1 MGRPE
6 TEFYNN
12 PFCKVIKMI
21 DMYNDEQLMKAAA
34 MQGQEYKSEYFGA
47 ENNVKEIKSLKEIEG
62 WC

>member
-21 DMYNDEQLMKAAA
+21 DMYNDEQQLKAAA
-34 MQGQEYKSEYFGA
+34 MQGQKYKSEYFG
-47 ENNVKEIKSLKEIEG
+47 NGDSVKEIKSFKEMEG
-62 WC
+62 WR